1 MVHIQGIWQELS
13 RELSLREC
21 LELLLTCVSLTS
33 RFVLRRTNRWLRE
46 LLERERLLAEKSR
59 LDDRQ
64 REFYRQKETVR
75 TLFEASQIGS
85 ALTLDELLANTELDF
100 SVKSSATPSDPPAS
114 LTTQTTNKP
123 RP

>member
-1 MVHIQGIWQELS
+1 MIHIQGFWQELS
-13 RELSLREC
+13 REVSLREC
-21 LELLLTCVSLTS
+21 VELLVTCFSLTS
-33 RFVLRRTNRWLRE
+33 RFVLRRTNRWLSE
-46 LLERERLLAEKSR
+46 LLERERQLAEKSR

-100 SVKSSATPSDPPAS
+100 SARSSGAPSAPPAS
-114 LTTQTTNKP
+114 LSMPTTKP

>member
-1 MVHIQGIWQELS
+1 
-13 RELSLREC
+13 
-21 LELLLTCVSLTS
+21 
-33 RFVLRRTNRWLRE
+33 
-46 LLERERLLAEKSR
+46 LERERLLAEKSR